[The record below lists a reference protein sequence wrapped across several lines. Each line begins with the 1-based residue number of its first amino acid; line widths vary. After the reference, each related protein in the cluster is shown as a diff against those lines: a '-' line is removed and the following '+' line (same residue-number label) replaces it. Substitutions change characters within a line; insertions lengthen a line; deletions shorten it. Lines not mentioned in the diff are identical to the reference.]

1 MAYLNGFLG
10 IFLAAILLSGCASQQ
25 IAKHMAVVDQ
35 FAQRE
40 LGVPIRWH
48 QNPLER
54 QAAEENTRALLDKPL
69 EADEAVR
76 IALSSS
82 ASFQRLLHEHAAELA
97 EALQTGRIANPAFEY
112 ERLAGG
118 GVVEIERTLAVSLLD
133 IVLWPWQARL
143 SSSELKQAE
152 LTGTI
157 EVLRLAIE
165 TRRAWITAVAAQ
177 QSVKYAEQVQR
188 AAQAGAELGKR
199 MHSAGNFARVEHAQE
214 EVFLADATTELA
226 QASLEAQAAREALVR
241 ILGLN
246 TEQAQLLK
254 LPERLPDL
262 PKSALTETTVLQRST
277 AERLDVRLAQAQL
290 QTTARQLGLTRITS
304 WVDVLEIG
312 AQRVSATD
320 EPRQRGVVGQLSL
333 PLFDFGDARRA
344 NAKHT
349 YMAAL
354 AHTAEVANS
363 ATSQLREYYAAY
375 QTQFELARRY
385 RDEIIPLRK
394 TISDEKLRL
403 YNGMLISVF
412 ELLTDSR
419 EQVTA
424 VRAALATE
432 RDFWLSEAQL
442 RAVLLG
448 VML

>member
-112 ERLAGG
+112 ERLAG